1 VTGQDNTDARLTS
14 RLQEG
19 GSDACDAV
27 KDEEAKLLAAAPEA
41 LPDRDA
47 AEKDLDGDGLSACVG
62 RAMADDLT
70 QAQGT
75 HERAE
80 KDGDWV
86 AHGRQLAGRQE
97 ERRVVW
103 RGT

>member
-27 KDEEAKLLAAAPEA
+27 KDEEAKLLAVAPEA

-47 AEKDLDGDGLSACVG
+47 AEKDLDGNGFLACVG
-62 RAMADDLT
+62 RAMEDDLT

-75 HERAE
+75 YERAE

-86 AHGRQLAGRQE
+86 AHGRELTGRQE